1 MKKIF
6 RAIVLLT
13 LIFTAFISRPVFA
26 VQSEEE
32 RKILEQQLSDLEN
45 QITQQENA
53 IYNLKTKG
61 KTLQSEINR
70 LNANISKLNLQ
81 IKAVNVQL
89 AQLDGQITAN
99 QNQIKVTE
107 DKIFSN
113 KNALG
118 QTVQTV
124 YENSRQNLIE
134 VLLRNPKLSDFF
146 GNINNLLSVQD
157 ELSIAISQIS
167 ALKSDLVSQKEILSL
182 KRDDVSALRA
192 YQAAQRA
199 GIEGAKNEQANL
211 LKSTKGQET
220 KFQELLQTT
229 KKTAAQIR
237 SRIFEL
243 LGGGE
248 LTFEQAYQFAKL
260 AEGATGVRAALIL
273 AVMDRE
279 SALGQNV
286 GRCSYKTAMH
296 PTRDIPI
303 FLRLA
308 QQLNINPDAVPVSCA
323 NRDGAYGGAMGPAQ
337 FIPST
342 WNIYS
347 AGIAAVTGNS
357 PPSPWRNA
365 DAFVATGLYLKDA
378 GAANAALNQERIAAA
393 KYYAGGR
400 WRTYLWTYG
409 ERVVTRAQQFQ
420 TDIDVL
426 NS

>member
-1 MKKIF
+1 MHK
-6 RAIVLLT
+6 R
-13 LIFTAFISRPVFA
+13 FTAIIFLVLILSITLPRPIFA
-26 VQSEEE
+26 TQSEEE
-32 RKILEQQLSDLEN
+32 RKLLEQQLSDLEN
-45 QITQQENA
+45 QITQQETA
-53 IYNLKTKG
+53 IGNLQTKG

-70 LNANISKLNLQ
+70 LNANIKKLNLQ
-81 IKAVNVQL
+81 IKAVNIQL
-89 AQLDGQITAN
+89 VQLDGQIVAN
-99 QNQIKVTE
+99 QDQIKVTE
-107 DKIFSN
+107 NKISFN

-118 QTVQTV
+118 EAVEAV
-124 YENSRQNLIE
+124 YENSQQNLIE

-146 GNINNLLSVQD
+146 GDINNLLSVQD
-157 ELSIAISQIS
+157 GLSVTIDQIN
-167 ALKSDLVSQKEILSL
+167 ALKSDLVNQKEILSL
-182 KRDDVSALRA
+182 KRTDVSALEA
-192 YQAAQRA
+192 YQNSQRA
-199 GIEGAKNEQANL
+199 GIESVKNEQSNL
-211 LKSTKGQET
+211 LKSTKGQEV
-220 KFQELLQTT
+220 KFQELLQTS

-237 SRIFEL
+237 NRIFEL

-260 AEGATGVRAALIL
+260 AASATGVRAALIL

-286 GRCSYKTAMH
+286 GKCSYKTAMN

-303 FLRLA
+303 FLQLT
-308 QQLNINPDAVPVSCA
+308 QQLNINPDSVPVSCA

-342 WNIYS
+342 WSLYS
-347 AGIAAVTGNS
+347 ADITAITNNN

-365 DAFVATGLYLKDA
+365 DAFAATALYLKDA
-378 GAANAALNQERIAAA
+378 GAANAGLNQERIAAA

-409 ERVVTRAQQFQ
+409 DRVVTQAQQFQ
-420 TDIDVL
+420 QDIDVL